1 MIREIFGLATLV
13 FSGWYELSTARVCE
27 KKLGEVIR
35 DAIVFMTSFLII
47 YGGIGDFYFDLLKL
61 LKAEIKEL
69 PSYLSI
75 IFSGFLAVA
84 TFRSAAELIRITR
97 RGEEKEDPGLRAVK
111 IGTEMVMVFLGILIS
126 GILILLILG
135 IKWWKYETIVY
146 STLVGFFVWM
156 IVWFN
161 LPRTYSPSLFKVLA
175 VLFVSIHLVVGV
187 LCGKAY
193 KKGWV
198 PAKESYFEFAERKK
212 KEEKEKILAFER
224 ERVLK
229 KKERKV
235 LPPRKAVI
243 PREILIPRMIYFDE
257 EKIIKVKPG
266 EKVRLIFRPNWSWIW
281 KDILGYDIFINGVK
295 YEIER
300 KDLLEGNAIGFDFEN
315 AENVP
320 KKIIVRVSERI
331 IFERARANKNK

>member
-84 TFRSAAELIRITR
+84 TFRSAVELIRITR
-97 RGEEKEDPGLRAVK
+97 RGEKEEDPGLRAVK
-111 IGTEMVMVFLGILIS
+111 IGVEMVMIFLGVLIS
-126 GILILLILG
+126 VILILLALG
-135 IKWWKYETIVY
+135 IKWWKYEMIVY
-146 STLVGFFVWM
+146 SSVLGFLVWM

-161 LPRTYSPSLFKVLA
+161 LPGTYSPSTFKVLA
-175 VLFVSIHLVVGV
+175 VFFVVLHLGLSVISV
-187 LCGKAY
+187 KAY
-193 KKGWV
+193 KKGWR
-198 PAKESYFEFAERKK
+198 PAKENYFEFVERKK
-212 KEEKEKILAFER
+212 KEEKILAFER

-243 PREILIPRMIYFDE
+243 PREILIPKMIYFDQR
-257 EKIIKVKPG
+257 KIIEVRPK
-266 EKVRLIFRPNWSWIW
+266 EKVRLVFLPNYSWIW
-281 KDILGYDIFINGVK
+281 EKTLGYEIFIDNVR
-295 YEIER
+295 YEVSREELKEKIVVR
-300 KDLLEGNAIGFDFEN
+300 DFEN
-315 AENVP
+315 SDDVP
-320 KKIIVRVSERI
+320 KKIIVQVSKRVL
-331 IFERARANKNK
+331 FE

>member
-35 DAIVFMTSFLII
+35 DAIDFMTSFLII

-97 RGEEKEDPGLRAVK
+97 RGEKEEDPGLRAVK
-111 IGTEMVMVFLGILIS
+111 IGVEMVMIFLGVLIS
-126 GILILLILG
+126 VILILLALG
-135 IKWWKYETIVY
+135 IKWWKYEMIVY
-146 STLVGFFVWM
+146 SSVLGFLVWM

-161 LPRTYSPSLFKVLA
+161 LPGTYSPSTFKVLA
-175 VLFVSIHLVVGV
+175 VFFVVLHLGLSVISV
-187 LCGKAY
+187 KAY
-193 KKGWV
+193 KKGWR
-198 PAKESYFEFAERKK
+198 PAKENYFEFVERKK

-229 KKERKV
+229 KKEV

-281 KDILGYDIFINGVK
+281 KDILGYDIFIDGVK

-315 AENVP
+315 TENVP

>member
-84 TFRSAAELIRITR
+84 TFRSAVELIRITR
-97 RGEEKEDPGLRAVK
+97 RGEKEEDPGLRAVK
-111 IGTEMVMVFLGILIS
+111 IGVEMVMIFLGVLIS
-126 GILILLILG
+126 VILILLALG
-135 IKWWKYETIVY
+135 IKWWKYEMIVY
-146 STLVGFFVWM
+146 SSVLGFLVWM

-161 LPRTYSPSLFKVLA
+161 LPGTYSPSTFKVLA
-175 VLFVSIHLVVGV
+175 VFFVVLHLGLSVISV
-187 LCGKAY
+187 KAY
-193 KKGWV
+193 KKGWR
-198 PAKESYFEFAERKK
+198 PAKENYFEFVERKK
-212 KEEKEKILAFER
+212 KEEKILAFER

-243 PREILIPRMIYFDE
+243 PREILIPKMIYFDQR
-257 EKIIKVKPG
+257 KIIEVRPK
-266 EKVRLIFRPNWSWIW
+266 EKVRLVFLPNYSWIW
-281 KDILGYDIFINGVK
+281 EKTLGYEIFIDNVR
-295 YEIER
+295 YEVSREELKEKIVVW
-300 KDLLEGNAIGFDFEN
+300 DFEN
-315 AENVP
+315 SDDVP
-320 KKIIVRVSERI
+320 KKIIVQVSKRVL
-331 IFERARANKNK
+331 FE